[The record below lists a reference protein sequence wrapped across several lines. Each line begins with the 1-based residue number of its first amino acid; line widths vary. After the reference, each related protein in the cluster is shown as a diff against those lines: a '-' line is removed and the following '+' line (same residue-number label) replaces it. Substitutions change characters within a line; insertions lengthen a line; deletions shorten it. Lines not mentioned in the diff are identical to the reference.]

1 MKKVKLAVEKAKENK
16 KVTMIC
22 GGVLVAGLLGYCSW
36 MAMRP
41 EIGVVDFNAVQ
52 AKAKIYQYVQA
63 EQNKYAEQVRIRIMA
78 DSKDIEADA
87 QKLEAKKDKMKPE
100 ELQKKLMDLEKRAM
114 KVQEKYRPTMERI
127 MFASQVALNS
137 VAKEISQAVEKTA
150 QSEGV
155 EVLLS
160 MNNVLYA
167 SNKVDVTDAFVK
179 NLDAVI
185 QTVAYPDPAKLGQ

>member
-1 MKKVKLAVEKAKENK
+1 MKKVKLVVEKAKENK
-16 KVTMIC
+16 KIAMIC

-41 EIGVVDFNAVQ
+41 EIGVIDFNSVQ
-52 AKAKIYQYVQA
+52 EKSKVYQHILT

-87 QKLEAKKDKMKPE
+87 KKLEAKKDKMKPE
-100 ELQKKLMDLEKRAM
+100 ELKKKLMDLEKRAL

-127 MFASQVALNS
+127 MFASQLASNS
-137 VAKEISQAVEKTA
+137 ISKEVFQVIEQTAK
-150 QSEGV
+150 SEGIKIV
-155 EVLLS
+155 FPKNS
-160 MNNVLYA
+160 A
-167 SNKVDVTDAFVK
+167 SYVSEKIDLTDKFVK
-179 NLDAVI
+179 NLDKVI

>member
-16 KVTMIC
+16 KVTVIC
-22 GGVLVAGLLGYCSW
+22 GGVLLAGLLGYCSW

-41 EIGVVDFNAVQ
+41 EVGVVDFNTVQ

-100 ELQKKLMDLEKRAM
+100 ELQKKLVDLEKRAL

-150 QSEGV
+150 ESEGV

-167 SNKVDVTDAFVK
+167 SNKVDVTDEFIE

>member
-1 MKKVKLAVEKAKENK
+1 
-16 KVTMIC
+16 
-22 GGVLVAGLLGYCSW
+22 
-36 MAMRP
+36 
-41 EIGVVDFNAVQ
+41 
-52 AKAKIYQYVQA
+52 
-63 EQNKYAEQVRIRIMA
+63 
-78 DSKDIEADA
+78 
-87 QKLEAKKDKMKPE
+87 
-100 ELQKKLMDLEKRAM
+100 
-114 KVQEKYRPTMERI
+114 MERI

-167 SNKVDVTDAFVK
+167 SNKVDVTDEFVK
-179 NLDAVI
+179 NLDELI